1 MEFLHSFTL
10 KGLHHICFPRY
21 FANIRKISRKAAS
34 SRIFWKQPSM
44 CVLNSG
50 SSKSCGKSP
59 EIHFYWSPLGSIFKR
74 IPIGIFI
81 GVLQLKHCRK
91 RHYLLF
97 CTVYISILLWQR
109 GWKCWYWVG
118 VSNKIGWVPS
128 LFTSLVLSPKHGERE
143 ESTGKVWENKTFQ
156 GQVFLTYFERSR
168 NPYSSQNSKH
178 GNSEFT

>member
-1 MEFLHSFTL
+1 
-10 KGLHHICFPRY
+10 
-21 FANIRKISRKAAS
+21 
-34 SRIFWKQPSM
+34 M

-59 EIHFYWSPLGSIFKR
+59 ETHFYWSPLGSIFKR

-81 GVLQLKHCRK
+81 GILQLKHCRK

-97 CTVYISILLWQR
+97 CTVAIHFHTSTTKGSKMLILGWAQGQNRLSFLMKSVCENGIRNKKISL
-109 GWKCWYWVG
+109 V
-118 VSNKIGWVPS
+118 
-128 LFTSLVLSPKHGERE
+128 FTSIILPPKHWERE

-156 GQVFLTYFERSR
+156 SQVFLTYFGGSR

-178 GNSEFT
+178 ENSEFT